1 MGRNTKHR
9 AITETREA
17 LYDAGERLFAELGYA
32 EAKVEAIAR
41 HAGFTRGAFYRHF
54 SSKEAFFLE
63 LLERRSTRQQLDWDG
78 LARLEPAQAL
88 EAIGVWYEANLH
100 RQHGFDAA
108 VQEFHAYASRH
119 PHLLAKLRERESRLI
134 GTLAEMF
141 TPHAPHQR
149 GELAILALALGEG
162 LAIQFTLTPGQK
174 AQFFKNALATLTT
187 HVHVA
192 VNPPDHGE

>member
-1 MGRNTKHR
+1 MGRNSKHR

-17 LYDAGERLFAELGYA
+17 LYDAGERLFTELGYA
-32 EAKVEAIAR
+32 DAKVEAIAR

-54 SSKEAFFLE
+54 SGKEAFFLE

-78 LARLEPAQAL
+78 LAGLDPAQAL
-88 EAIGVWYEANLH
+88 EAIGAWYEANLR

-119 PHLLAKLRERESRLI
+119 PDLLAKLRERESKLI
-134 GTLAEMF
+134 ETLAEMF
-141 TPHAPHQR
+141 TPHAPPHS

-162 LAIQFTLTPGQK
+162 LAIQLTLTPGQK
-174 AQFFKNALATLTT
+174 AQFFKKALAILTT
-187 HVHVA
+187 HVHA
-192 VNPPDHGE
+192 ASSSPDRGE